1 VGLGYRRG
9 RVDFLAGER
18 FNRVRHARPL
28 SSTWTSRILVLA
40 ILIILVTWFN
50 AVVAALRDSGRI
62 YGLISH
68 LLVLKALLLLLMVSV
83 GARIYASGRLYFVLV
98 LVLLWVRLLFCCMFL
113 QSFLTPSLVLEC
125 RKTWLL

>member
-1 VGLGYRRG
+1 
-9 RVDFLAGER
+9 VDFLAGER
-18 FNRVRHARPL
+18 FNCVRHATPL

-40 ILIILVTWFN
+40 ILVTWFN

-68 LLVLKALLLLLMVSV
+68 LLVLKALLFLPMVSV

-98 LVLLWVRLLFCCMFL
+98 LVLL
-113 QSFLTPSLVLEC
+113 
-125 RKTWLL
+125 